1 MQVEKRVPPHPALR
15 GIVRSF
21 GERRGFLQSPGVTWP
36 LPPRPHQIIDIN
48 LKEPFRVRLD
58 GGSPAVSPET
68 VVVGPQGS
76 RRIQLHA
83 SGDIHIF
90 NILFQP
96 AALNR
101 LTGIDMSSLIN
112 EGIAASDVLDRRAV
126 LLSDSVRLAVDFPS
140 RVAAAER
147 CLGMMLE
154 RCKARDVIDHASR
167 LIMRA
172 GGRARIDVLV
182 ARSGLGARQFQRRFR
197 SQVGLSPKHYARITR
212 FDAALV
218 FHLAAPERRWTDILH
233 EAGYFDQAHFVRE
246 CHALAA
252 APPSRFIN
260 DWNNIIV
267 PGRGDL
273 AANDSGWQRS
283 RG

>member
-1 MQVEKRVPPHPALR
+1 MQVEKRVLPHPALR
-15 GIVRSF
+15 GIIRSF
-21 GERRGFLQSPGVTWP
+21 GERRGFLKSPGVNWP

-48 LKEPFRVRLD
+48 LKETFRVSLD
-58 GGSPAVSPET
+58 GGRPTASPET

-83 SGDIHIF
+83 SGDINLF

-96 AALNR
+96 AGLNR
-101 LTGIDMSSLIN
+101 LTGIDMSCLVN
-112 EGIAASDVLDRRAV
+112 EGIPASDVLGHHAV
-126 LLSDSVRLAVDFPS
+126 LLSDAVCLAKDFPS

-154 RCKARDVIDHASR
+154 QCKAADGVDHASR
-167 LIMRA
+167 LLMRSS
-172 GGRARIDVLV
+172 GRTRIDVLI

-197 SQVGLSPKHYARITR
+197 AQVGLTPKHYARISR

-218 FHLAAPERRWTDILH
+218 AHLAAPERRWTDILH
-233 EAGYFDQAHFVRE
+233 DAGYFDQAHFVRE
-246 CHALAA
+246 CHALTG

-260 DWNNIIV
+260 DWDNIIV
-267 PGRGDL
+267 PGRDL
-273 AANDSGWQRS
+273 AANEAGWHRS

>member
-1 MQVEKRVPPHPALR
+1 MQVEKRVLPHPALR

-21 GERRGFLQSPGVTWP
+21 GERRGFLKSPGVNWP

-48 LKEPFRVRLD
+48 LKEVFRVSVD
-58 GGSPAVSPET
+58 GGRPTASPET

-83 SGDIHIF
+83 SGELHLF

-96 AALNR
+96 SGLNR
-101 LTGIDMSSLIN
+101 LIGTDMSCLVN
-112 EGIAASDVLDRRAV
+112 EGIPASDVLGQRAT
-126 LLSDSVRLAVDFPS
+126 LLSDAVRLAKDFPS
-140 RVAAAER
+140 RVAAAEH

-154 RCKARDVIDHASR
+154 QCTATDGIDYASR
-167 LIMRA
+167 LLLRTN
-172 GGRARIDVLV
+172 GGARIDTLI
-182 ARSGLGARQFQRRFR
+182 ARSGLGARQFQRRFKA
-197 SQVGLSPKHYARITR
+197 QVGLSPKHYARITR

-218 FHLAAPERRWTDILH
+218 AHLAAPQRRWTDILY
-233 EAGYFDQAHFVRE
+233 EVGYFDQAHFVRE
-246 CHALAA
+246 CHTLAG

-267 PGRGDL
+267 PGRDL
-273 AANDSGWQRS
+273 AANEAGWYRS
-283 RG
+283 RD